1 MKEILKIVKLNKRY
15 HTVNGEIEAVKDFSF
30 NVDDSSFIAIVG
42 PSGCGK
48 STILS
53 ILCGIE
59 KKSGGKILFNK
70 KDAVIGYMLQN
81 DTLLPW
87 LSVLD
92 NALLGLKINGNLN
105 KETKERTISLIKTY
119 GLGDFIN
126 SYPSSLSG
134 GMRQRVA
141 LIRTLAINPD
151 ILLLDEA
158 FSSLDYQTRLEVS
171 NDVYEIIKKE
181 KKTTIMVTHDI
192 GEAISMADTVIV
204 LSKRPAKIKNVY
216 KIKFNDNTTPS
227 DKRTHEQ
234 FNTYYKMIWEDLDIN
249 V

>member
-1 MKEILKIVKLNKRY
+1 MKELLKITNLNKKY
-15 HTVNGEIEAVKDFSF
+15 HTDSGEIEAVKDFTFNLEEGSF
-30 NVDDSSFIAIVG
+30 VAIVG

-53 ILCGIE
+53 ILCDIE
-59 KKSGGKILFNK
+59 KKSDGTITFSKEDMK
-70 KDAVIGYMLQN
+70 IGYMLQQ
-81 DTLLPW
+81 DTLFPW
-87 LSVLD
+87 LTVLD

-105 KETKERTISLIKTY
+105 EQTKERTINLIKTY
-119 GLGDFIN
+119 GLIDFIN
-126 SYPSSLSG
+126 YYPSSLSG

-141 LIRTLAINPD
+141 LIRTLAISPD

-171 NDVYEIIKKE
+171 NDVYKIIKKE

-192 GEAISMADTVIV
+192 GEAISMANIVIV
-204 LSKRPAKIKNVY
+204 LSRRPSVIKNIY
-216 KIKFNDNTTPS
+216 RIELDKYDNPI
-227 DKRTHEQ
+227 DKRTDID
-234 FNTYYKMIWEDLDIN
+234 FNHYYKMIWEDLDIN